1 MTAKEFAK
9 SKGIELVGKI
19 SKYTYKDE
27 KGNRWTCFND
37 EVGNEVSKKMNA
49 NVFEL
54 RTAEEKKAEANKY
67 QH

>member
-9 SKGIELVGKI
+9 SKGVELVGKI
-19 SKYTYKDE
+19 SRYTFKKD
-27 KGNRWTCFND
+27 GCRWTCFID

-54 RTAEEKKAEANKY
+54 RTAEEKREEAKKY